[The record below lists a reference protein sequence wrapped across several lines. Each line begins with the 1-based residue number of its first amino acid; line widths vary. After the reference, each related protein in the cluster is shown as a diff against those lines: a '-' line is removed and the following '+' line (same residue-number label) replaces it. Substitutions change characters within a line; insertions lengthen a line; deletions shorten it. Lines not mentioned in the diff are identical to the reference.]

1 MAKKNR
7 FDEDE
12 RLEEEFNIN
21 HLKRTFVYI
30 GRRKKSM
37 IMALLFSAVSSVC
50 SLIPAKIIGYAVDH
64 TIPNKDVRQL
74 LLLALAVVVIVAL
87 SVTLAVIRARIMT
100 RVGQNIIFDIRTD
113 LFNKLQ
119 ELPFTFY
126 DSRPHGKILV
136 RVINYV
142 NNVSDMLS
150 NGMINFVLE
159 IFNIIFILI
168 FMFTTSVKM
177 TLIIFAGVPV
187 LIAGLAML
195 KPRQR
200 RAWQIVNNKGSNMNA
215 YLQESING
223 VAISQNFVRQDENE
237 TIFDDLNLNNYESVM
252 HAIKLAYWTTNMVDL
267 ISIVAISV
275 MYMAGVAW
283 IRPAITFGVLLV
295 MADYAWRMWQP
306 IINIAN
312 LYNQLLNTLSYLE
325 RIFEII
331 DEPVLL
337 TDSEDAKEL
346 PPITGNV
353 DFDDVTFCYD
363 DGDENV
369 LEHIDLHVKAG
380 ESIAL
385 VGPTGAGKST
395 IVNLL
400 SRFYDVTGGSVKI
413 DGKDVRDVTIHSL
426 RSQMGVMQQDGF
438 IFTGSVSDNVRYG
451 RLDATQEEI
460 EEACRTVF
468 ADEFI
473 REMEQGYDTQVE
485 DKESTLSQGQ
495 KQLVAFART
504 LIRDPKILIL
514 DEATS
519 SIDTKT
525 ERLVQEGLDRLMDG
539 RTTFVVAHRLST
551 IKNCDKI
558 LYIANKG
565 IAEMG
570 THSELMKKR
579 GFYYEMVT
587 AQM

>member
-1 MAKKNR
+1 MADKNR

-12 RLEEEFNIN
+12 RLEEEFDFN

-30 GRRKKSM
+30 NRRKKAM
-37 IMALLFSAVSSVC
+37 IQALLFSAISSVC

-74 LLLALAVVVIVAL
+74 LLLALAVIVIVAI
-87 SVTLAVIRARIMT
+87 SVTLAVVRARIMT
-100 RVGQNIIFDIRTD
+100 IVGQDIIFDIRTD

-119 ELPFTFY
+119 ELPFSFY

-168 FMFTTSVKM
+168 FMFTTNVKM
-177 TLIIFAGVPV
+177 ALIIFAGVPV
-187 LIAGLAML
+187 LIVGLAML

-200 RAWQIVNNKGSNMNA
+200 QAWQIVNNKGSNMNA

-223 VAISQNFVRQDENE
+223 VAISQNFVRQEENE
-237 TIFDDLNLNNYESVM
+237 AIFDDLNLNNFRSVM
-252 HAIKLAYWTTNMVDL
+252 HAIKLSYWTTNMVDL
-267 ISIVAISV
+267 ISIIAIAV

-283 IRPAITFGVLLV
+283 IRPAVTFGVLLV

-331 DEPVLL
+331 DEPVRLK
-337 TDSEDAKEL
+337 DSEDAKEL

-353 DFDDVTFCYD
+353 DFDDVTFHYE
-363 DGDENV
+363 DGDVNV
-369 LEHIDLHVKAG
+369 LDHVNLHVKAG

-400 SRFYDVTGGSVKI
+400 SRFYDATGGSVRI
-413 DGKDVRDVTIHSL
+413 DGNDVRDVTLHSL

-438 IFTGSVSDNVRYG
+438 IFSGSISDNVRYG
-451 RLDATQEEI
+451 RLDATREEI
-460 EEACRTVF
+460 EEACKTVF
-468 ADEFI
+468 ADDFI
-473 REMEQGYDTQVE
+473 RGMEQGYDTQVE

-504 LIRDPKILIL
+504 LIRDPRILIL

-525 ERLVQEGLDRLMDG
+525 ERLVQGGLDRLMEG
-539 RTTFVVAHRLST
+539 RTSFVVAHRLST

-558 LYIANKG
+558 LYIADQG

-570 THSELMKKR
+570 THSELMKEK
-579 GFYYEMVT
+579 GLYYEMVT

>member
-1 MAKKNR
+1 MADRNR
-7 FDEDE
+7 FDQDE
-12 RLEEEFNIN
+12 RLEEEFNIG

-30 GRRKKSM
+30 RKRKNAM
-37 IMALLFSAVSSVC
+37 LQALLFSAVSSVF
-50 SLIPAKIIGYAVDH
+50 SLIPAKIIGYAVDN
-64 TIPNKDVRQL
+64 TIPNGDVRQL
-74 LLLALAVVVIVAL
+74 LLLAAAVAAIVSV

-100 RVGQNIIFDIRTD
+100 RVGQDIIFDIRMD
-113 LFNKLQ
+113 LFRKLQ
-119 ELPFTFY
+119 ELPFTYY
-126 DSRPHGKILV
+126 DERPHGKILV

-159 IFNIIFILI
+159 IFNILFILA
-168 FMFTTSVKM
+168 FMFTTSVKL

-187 LIAGLAML
+187 LVFGLSKL

-200 RAWQIVNNKGSNMNA
+200 RAWQDVSNKGSNMNA

-223 VAISQNFVRQDENE
+223 VAISQNFVRQGENE
-237 TIFDDLNLNNYESVM
+237 EIFDELNRSNYESVM
-252 HAIKLAYWTTNMVDL
+252 HAVRLAYWTPNMVDL
-267 ISIVAISV
+267 TAVTAIAF
-275 MYMAGVAW
+275 MYLTGVAW
-283 IRPAITFGVLLV
+283 LRPAISFGVILV
-295 MADYAWRMWQP
+295 MGDYAWRMWQP

-331 DEPVLL
+331 DEPVYL
-337 TDSEDAKEL
+337 TDAEDAKEL
-346 PPITGNV
+346 PPITGDV
-353 DFDDVTFCYD
+353 DFEDVTFAYEK
-363 DGDENV
+363 GFNI
-369 LEHIDLHVKAG
+369 LEHMNLHVSAG

-400 SRFYDVTGGSVKI
+400 SRFYDVTGGCVRI
-413 DGKDVRDVTIHSL
+413 DGHDLRDVTMHSL

-438 IFTGSVSDNVRYG
+438 IFSGTIADNVRYG

-460 EEACRTVF
+460 EEACKAVH

-473 REMEQGYDTQVE
+473 RDMEQGYETVVE
-485 DKESTLSQGQ
+485 EKGSILSQGQ
-495 KQLVAFART
+495 KQLIAFART

-525 ERLVQEGLDRLMDG
+525 ERLVQEGLDRLMEG
-539 RTTFVVAHRLST
+539 RTTFAVAHRLST

-558 LYIANKG
+558 LYISDKG
-565 IAEMG
+565 ISEMG
-570 THSELMKKR
+570 THSELMKQK
-579 GFYYEMVT
+579 GKYYDMVT

>member
-1 MAKKNR
+1 
-7 FDEDE
+7 
-12 RLEEEFNIN
+12 
-21 HLKRTFVYI
+21 
-30 GRRKKSM
+30 
-37 IMALLFSAVSSVC
+37 
-50 SLIPAKIIGYAVDH
+50 
-64 TIPNKDVRQL
+64 
-74 LLLALAVVVIVAL
+74 
-87 SVTLAVIRARIMT
+87 
-100 RVGQNIIFDIRTD
+100 
-113 LFNKLQ
+113 
-119 ELPFTFY
+119 
-126 DSRPHGKILV
+126 
-136 RVINYV
+136 
-142 NNVSDMLS
+142 
-150 NGMINFVLE
+150 
-159 IFNIIFILI
+159 
-168 FMFTTSVKM
+168 
-177 TLIIFAGVPV
+177 
-187 LIAGLAML
+187 
-195 KPRQR
+195 
-200 RAWQIVNNKGSNMNA
+200 
-215 YLQESING
+215 
-223 VAISQNFVRQDENE
+223 
-237 TIFDDLNLNNYESVM
+237 M

-369 LEHIDLHVKAG
+369 LEHVDLHVKAG

-495 KQLVAFART
+495 KQLVVFART

>member
-1 MAKKNR
+1 MADKNR

-12 RLEEEFNIN
+12 RLEEEFDFN

-30 GRRKKSM
+30 KKAM
-37 IMALLFSAVSSVC
+37 IQALLFSAISSVC

-74 LLLALAVVVIVAL
+74 LLLALAVIVIVAI
-87 SVTLAVIRARIMT
+87 SVTLAVVRARIMT
-100 RVGQNIIFDIRTD
+100 IVGQDIIFDIRTD

-119 ELPFTFY
+119 ELPFSFY

-168 FMFTTSVKM
+168 FMFTTNVKM
-177 TLIIFAGVPV
+177 ALIIFAGVPV
-187 LIAGLAML
+187 LIVGLAML

-200 RAWQIVNNKGSNMNA
+200 QAWQIVNNKGSNMNA

-223 VAISQNFVRQDENE
+223 VAISQNFVRQEENE
-237 TIFDDLNLNNYESVM
+237 AIFDDLNLNNFRSVM
-252 HAIKLAYWTTNMVDL
+252 HAIKLSYWTTNMVDL
-267 ISIVAISV
+267 ISIIAIAV

-283 IRPAITFGVLLV
+283 IRPAVTFGVLLV

-331 DEPVLL
+331 DEPVRLK
-337 TDSEDAKEL
+337 DSEDAKEL

-353 DFDDVTFCYD
+353 DFDDVTFHYE
-363 DGDENV
+363 DGDVNV
-369 LEHIDLHVKAG
+369 LDHVNLHVKAG

-400 SRFYDVTGGSVKI
+400 SRFYDATGGSVRI
-413 DGKDVRDVTIHSL
+413 DGNDVRDVTLHSL

-438 IFTGSVSDNVRYG
+438 IFSGSISDNVRYG
-451 RLDATQEEI
+451 RLDATREEI
-460 EEACRTVF
+460 EEACKTVF
-468 ADEFI
+468 ADDFI
-473 REMEQGYDTQVE
+473 RGMEQGYDTQVE

-504 LIRDPKILIL
+504 LIRDPRILIL

-525 ERLVQEGLDRLMDG
+525 ERLVQGGLDRLMEG
-539 RTTFVVAHRLST
+539 RTSFVVAHRLST

-558 LYIANKG
+558 LYIADQG

-570 THSELMKKR
+570 THSELMKEK
-579 GFYYEMVT
+579 GLYYEMVT